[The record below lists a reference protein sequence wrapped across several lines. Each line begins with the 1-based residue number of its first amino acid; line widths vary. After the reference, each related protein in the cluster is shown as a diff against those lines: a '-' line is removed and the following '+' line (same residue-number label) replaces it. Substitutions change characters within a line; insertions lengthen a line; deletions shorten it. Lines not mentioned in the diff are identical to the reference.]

1 MDTEKLRQWFFKNRR
16 ALPWRENPSPY
27 EVWVSEVMLQ
37 QTQVSVVVPYFK
49 RWMTLFPTITKL
61 AEAPLERVIK
71 TWEGLGYYSRARNLH
86 EGARYLTE
94 NHGGELPSSS
104 GELKKV
110 KGLGPYTIGAILSF
124 AFKEREAAVDGNVL
138 RVLSRYYGIDEP
150 IDMGK
155 VQRKVWALCEALLPE
170 REPWIIME
178 GLIELG
184 ALVCKKKASCST
196 CPLQEECVAKRTSKA
211 DLLPLK
217 RSRAKTILLHREVA
231 VIHTENALLLR
242 KGENGKVMEGLAE
255 FPYFERGTLIKDVL
269 DLSLTP
275 ICPLPEVAHGFTKYK
290 AFLYP
295 YLYRALHKE
304 IEGYE
309 WVSFEKIPT
318 IPFSSGH
325 RRILQ
330 GLSVAKAQALPKKL
344 IALFP

>member
-1 MDTEKLRQWFFKNRR
+1 MDTEKLRHWFFKNRR
-16 ALPWRENPSPY
+16 DLPWRENPSPY

-61 AEAPLERVIK
+61 AEAPLETVIK
-71 TWEGLGYYSRARNLH
+71 AWEGLGYYSRARNLH
-86 EGARYLTE
+86 EGALYLTE
-94 NHGGELPSSS
+94 NHHGELPSSS
-104 GELKKV
+104 EELKKV

-138 RVLSRYYGIDEP
+138 RVLSRFYGIDEP
-150 IDMGK
+150 IDLGK
-155 VQRKVWALCEALLPE
+155 VQRKIWALCQALLPE

-184 ALVCKKKASCST
+184 ALVCKRKASCSS
-196 CPLQEECVAKRTSKA
+196 CPLQKECVANRTSKA
-211 DLLPLK
+211 DLLPQK
-217 RSRAKTILLHREVA
+217 RIRVKTIHLHREVA

-242 KGENGKVMEGLAE
+242 KGENGKVMAGLAE
-255 FPYFERGTLIKDVL
+255 FPYFERGTCIEGAL
-269 DLSLTP
+269 DLSLTFL
-275 ICPLPEVAHGFTKYK
+275 CPLPKVTHGFTKYK

-295 YLYRALHKE
+295 HLYRALHKE
-304 IEGYE
+304 VEGYK
-309 WVSFEKIPT
+309 WVSFEKIPM

-330 GLSVAKAQALPKKL
+330 RLFAAETQSLPKKL